1 VGAVN
6 FPFDSALKG
15 VGGEYEISRVIG
27 GFGALAYCVCANA
40 FVGWQLVQSREF
52 DVTAYCLAFPG
63 GLAAIIA
70 AAAGSAAVKDRQS
83 ATSRVIAE
91 TGAVPAPPP
100 AGPRVPVDEPDA

>member
-1 VGAVN
+1 MT
-6 FPFDSALKG
+6 FPFESALRG
-15 VGGEYEISRVIG
+15 VGGDYEISRVIG

-40 FVGWQLVQSREF
+40 FVAWQLVQAREF